1 MATSI
6 KEMNS
11 LLTLPRTLMFSSTR
25 NLTTR
30 VTDFLG
36 DPRGEM
42 QRGTGRSEGEGER
55 GQDEERDSPRET
67 REKL

>member
-1 MATSI
+1 
-6 KEMNS
+6 
-11 LLTLPRTLMFSSTR
+11 MFSSAR

-30 VTDFLG
+30 VIDFLG
-36 DPRGEM
+36 DPGGEM
-42 QRGTGRSEGEGER
+42 QRGAGRSEGGGER